1 MARSGLTWGHRWLVM
16 TVGATVSLAWFSVCN
31 MLPIPGHRK
40 EPTPRVLPEEEAVAA
55 SVTPPQGGGNHHMPK
70 PLCSNSSLPPP
81 LGGPPGPPVLLQSV
95 ISLKMNGRKWAGDS
109 DRESR
114 LPGWT

>member
-55 SVTPPQGGGNHHMPK
+55 SVTPPGGVGTTTCPSPSVQTAASPRPSGDPRGLLFCYK
-70 PLCSNSSLPPP
+70 VSS
-81 LGGPPGPPVLLQSV
+81 
-95 ISLKMNGRKWAGDS
+95 R
-109 DRESR
+109 
-114 LPGWT
+114 